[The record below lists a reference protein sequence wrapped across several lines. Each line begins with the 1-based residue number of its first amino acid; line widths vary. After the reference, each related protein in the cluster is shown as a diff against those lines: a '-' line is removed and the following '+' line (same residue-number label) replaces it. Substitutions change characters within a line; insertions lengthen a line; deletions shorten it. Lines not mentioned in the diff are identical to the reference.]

1 MTRLWP
7 DGSLIETWGGAEIPT
22 GFLWAGASHRVDRVH
37 NRWRVH
43 TQWWQTAAPAICR
56 EYLKVTTDTG
66 LLCLLYRDDV
76 TGAWFL
82 ARVYD

>member
-7 DGSLIETWGGAEIPT
+7 EGEPIETWGNAADCLD
-22 GFLWAGASHRVDRVH
+22 GFHWQGTAHRVASVH

-43 TQWWQTAAPAICR
+43 TLWWQPQASIWR
-56 EYLKVTTDTG
+56 EYVKVTTDSG
-66 LLCLLYRDDV
+66 LLCLLYRDLLQGD
-76 TGAWFL
+76 WRL